1 MTLDALQAAMRAAMR
16 GERALDDAAAELG
29 ADPARLAI
37 YRRMIRGH
45 VESALRSQLTACVG
59 SLGADDDSAPWQ
71 AIFEAYLGAHPPSHW
86 ALLEA
91 ARDFRAFLHGRIG
104 TDGITAFHACVAE
117 FEWAL
122 YEIARDPAR
131 LPEPTAT
138 PVLNPTLQVLQFPYP
153 VVQFVAAWYGGDRP
167 AVPDPADCMALA
179 FRRPASGH
187 PCFYSATPTLLF
199 ALKMV
204 HDGLSVADA
213 VAASGQPAEAVQA
226 ALDRGIA
233 TGLVIGRS

>member
-1 MTLDALQAAMRAAMR
+1 MRLSDLQQAMHAAMR
-16 GERALDDAAAELG
+16 GERPVEQVAGDLG
-29 ADPARLAI
+29 ADPARLGI
-37 YRRMIRGH
+37 YARMIQGH
-45 VESALRSQLTACVG
+45 VDTALRSQLTACVG
-59 SLGADDDSAPWQ
+59 ALGAEDDTPQWQ
-71 AIFEAYLGAHPPSHW
+71 AIFAAYRAECPPSHW

-91 ARDFRAFLHGRIG
+91 ARAFRGFLHAHVGEH
-104 TDGITAFHACVAE
+104 GITEAHLCLAE

-122 YEIARDPAR
+122 YEIARDPTR

-153 VVQFVAAWYGGDRP
+153 VVGFVAAWYRGERP
-167 AVPDPADCMALA
+167 ALPVPGDTMALA

-187 PCFYSATPTLLF
+187 PCFYSATPELLF

-213 VAASGQPAEAVQA
+213 VAASGQPAGAVQA
-226 ALDRGIA
+226 ALDRGVA
-233 TGLVIGRS
+233 AGLVIRS